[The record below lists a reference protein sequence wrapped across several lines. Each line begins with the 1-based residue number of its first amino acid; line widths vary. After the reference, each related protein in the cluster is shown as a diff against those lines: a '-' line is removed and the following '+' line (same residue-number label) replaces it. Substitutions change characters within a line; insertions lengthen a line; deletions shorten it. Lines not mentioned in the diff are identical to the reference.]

1 MTELRVAHT
10 ADLDA
15 RTRHALRE
23 LLDLTFDG
31 EFTDEDFSHSLGGM
45 HALLHAEGTLIGHAS
60 VVQRQLLHGD
70 RVLRTG
76 YVEGV
81 AVHPGHQR
89 QGHGGRLMAP
99 LERIIREG
107 YELGALGA
115 AQDAQRLYRGRGWL
129 PWLGPTFALTPA
141 GIVRTPAE
149 DDAVHV
155 LPVGPALD
163 RTSGLTCDWRVGD
176 VW

>member
-115 AQDAQRLYRGRGWL
+115 AQDASASTAAAAGYPGWDR
-129 PWLGPTFALTPA
+129 PSRSPPPGSCAPRRRTTPSTSCPLVRHWIARA
-141 GIVRTPAE
+141 G
-149 DDAVHV
+149 
-155 LPVGPALD
+155 
-163 RTSGLTCDWRVGD
+163 
-176 VW
+176 